1 MPFNKWEAENFR
13 YFLLMMP
20 NTNCGLHLH
29 LRLQGVSD
37 PPLQLLVFS
46 TPPNWRSGWGSG
58 MWPQALGK
66 TGGTGLQI
74 VRYFQKTVWAQLLV
88 SSHIYKKC

>member
-13 YFLLMMP
+13 CFLLMMP
-20 NTNCGLHLH
+20 NKNCGLHLH

-46 TPPNWRSGWGSG
+46 TPELEVRVGIRNVALSFGKNWWNRPSDS
-58 MWPQALGK
+58 
-66 TGGTGLQI
+66 
-74 VRYFQKTVWAQLLV
+74 
-88 SSHIYKKC
+88 